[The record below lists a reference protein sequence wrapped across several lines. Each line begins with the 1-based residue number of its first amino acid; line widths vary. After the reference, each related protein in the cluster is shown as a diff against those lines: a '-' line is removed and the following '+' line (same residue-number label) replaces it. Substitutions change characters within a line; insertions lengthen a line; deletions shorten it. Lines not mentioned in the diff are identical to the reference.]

1 MSTEPRAGPAA
12 PFVPNKESGMTKS
25 LSGACRSSDFMTE
38 RPVGEAVDTEFGTGD
53 QVSTTLPAAF
63 VTENSVG
70 DWKKHHSVTESEE
83 CVI

>member
-1 MSTEPRAGPAA
+1 
-12 PFVPNKESGMTKS
+12 
-25 LSGACRSSDFMTE
+25 MTE

-83 CVI
+83 YVI